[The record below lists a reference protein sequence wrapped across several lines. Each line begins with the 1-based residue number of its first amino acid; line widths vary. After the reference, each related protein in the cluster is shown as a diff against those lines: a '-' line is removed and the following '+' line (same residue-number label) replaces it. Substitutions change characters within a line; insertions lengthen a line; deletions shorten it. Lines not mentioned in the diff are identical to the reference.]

1 MHSTPQIQSLD
12 IYLRQHEWLGLGGRM
27 TVEDRIYP
35 HRLFP
40 PTLYLTKRN

>member
-1 MHSTPQIQSLD
+1 MLTTLQIQSLD
-12 IYLRQHEWLGLGGRM
+12 ILRQHEWLGLGGIM

-40 PTLYLTKRN
+40 PSLYLTKRN